1 MVATINDLDY
11 TGTTTDSLVVEKAP
25 ATVTLSDLNHVFDGW
40 EPWAAQELSRHDWR
54 MILEAGHAV
63 MRFSAR
69 DWLNTIDVPT
79 SVLITMRD
87 TTVPTRRQVRLFE
100 GIEGSEAFRVDGDH
114 SAVASVPQ
122 RFVPTL
128 LRAVQSVVERA
139 NSEVHA

>member
-1 MVATINDLDY
+1 VQQRL
-11 TGTTTDSLVVEKAP
+11 TDQFYLQHK
-25 ATVTLSDLNHVFDGW
+25 TQGW

-63 MRFSAR
+63 MKFSAR
-69 DWLNTIDVPT
+69 EWLADIDVPT

-100 GIEGSEAFRVDGDH
+100 GIDGSEAFRVDGDH
-114 SAVASVPQ
+114 SAVASAPH

-128 LRAVQSVVERA
+128 LRAVHSVVERVPT
-139 NSEVHA
+139 NHQETRVPT